1 MKCWHC
7 VSNLIW
13 GGDHDIEDVMEKGIV
28 TNLSCSNEKCNTH
41 IEVYHYLDNDN
52 EEEIKE
58 TVEEAILKEI
68 DWGGGRG
75 VIRGVVRDEMG
86 DLTNRINKLEKKLND
101 FLKKNKIND

>member
-1 MKCWHC
+1 

>member
-7 VSNLIW
+7 GSNLIW

-41 IEVYHYLDNDN
+41 VEVYHYLDSDN
-52 EEEIKE
+52 EEDIK
-58 TVEEAILKEI
+58 EAILKEI